1 MNIWKKLYVLQKIQ
15 ENPKLKNILINKVI
29 NWDGLDYC
37 ILLGETQDNDLKT
50 GDSNSNRIYTG
61 VMCLYDNYNG
71 YEYMQQA
78 QKIVGDISGIP
89 GIDKDFVL
97 RYQRRVNFQR
107 SIAILKG
114 YQYGKNLNTFEQLIA
129 IDLNQIDCQSPDK
142 LEESVRSARVY
153 PVVNR
158 LARIDDV
165 DTEGPDQFREMLRL
179 DALDSK
185 GHVVRDGKITDN
197 SVSVILELQ
206 NKERYSDITKSIC
219 NAFIVDQVKGPVN
232 QRLVDIVDN
241 QKIGNTYYLEMSS
254 KFIRLHANKVPE
266 YIPSEI
272 DNYFRIENQ
281 SRKLQQMNNKLAL
294 QGLEK
299 QYIIQ
304 PYVFVI
310 DQYIATVEPTCLT
323 WINLQICGKYVN
335 GIDRAYMRKLNTNS
349 GLNRA
354 RGNVGAAKDLVLN
367 VKFIEQPQR
376 LDYLTSL
383 IGFYQQTVQHSWCIY
398 KYNIRFID
406 TDEISKGL
414 CIGQREPSV
423 EVLINE
429 RVRNT
434 NIAYQDIQ
442 DAVYSFDK
450 GSLKWWISM
459 VLAKKAI
466 HRAESMPPRA
476 VDLRGIKKIG
486 KQAFMAQAQLDEVH
500 NYDEVE
506 TIQQQ
511 AFDSCKGLKY
521 FPIGANVRK
530 IGNSAF
536 AGTGIKVPSLML
548 SEKVQFVGGRAFR
561 GCTIG
566 TLVIKNPNIHL
577 TDAAFEGAKISRLII
592 QKNRS
597 SDKALHYCN
606 CQVDFV

>member
-1 MNIWKKLYVLQKIQ
+1 MLC
-15 ENPKLKNILINKVI
+15 
-29 NWDGLDYC
+29 LD
-37 ILLGETQDNDLKT
+37 
-50 GDSNSNRIYTG
+50 
-61 VMCLYDNYNG
+61 V
-71 YEYMQQA
+71 
-78 QKIVGDISGIP
+78 
-89 GIDKDFVL
+89 
-97 RYQRRVNFQR
+97 
-107 SIAILKG
+107 
-114 YQYGKNLNTFEQLIA
+114 
-129 IDLNQIDCQSPDK
+129 
-142 LEESVRSARVY
+142 
-153 PVVNR
+153 
-158 LARIDDV
+158 
-165 DTEGPDQFREMLRL
+165 
-179 DALDSK
+179 LDSK
-185 GHVVRDGKITDN
+185 GYVVRDGKITDN

-206 NKERYSDITKSIC
+206 NKGRYGDITKSIC
-219 NAFIVDQVKGPVN
+219 NAFVVDQVKGTIN

-266 YIPSEI
+266 YIPSEV

-281 SRKLQQMNNKLAL
+281 ARKLQQMNNKLAL

-299 QYIIQ
+299 QYMIQ

-335 GIDRAYMRKLNTNS
+335 NVDRAYMHKLNTNRCP
-349 GLNRA
+349 NRA
-354 RGNVGAAKDLVLN
+354 GGNAGVAKDLVLN
-367 VKFIEQPQR
+367 VKFVEQPQR

-398 KYNIRFID
+398 KYNIRFVD

-414 CIGQREPSV
+414 CIGQREPSM
-423 EVLINE
+423 EVLVNK

-442 DAVYSFDK
+442 DTVNSFDK

-466 HRAESMPPRA
+466 HRAEFMPPKA
-476 VDLRGIKKIG
+476 VDLQGIKKIG
-486 KQAFMAQAQLDEVH
+486 KQAFMGQAQLDEVY

-511 AFDSCKGLKY
+511 AFDSCKGLRY

-548 SEKVQFVGGRAFR
+548 SEKVQFIGGRAFR
-561 GCTIG
+561 NCTIG
-566 TLVIKNPNIHL
+566 TLVIKNPNIRL
-577 TDAAFEGAKISRLII
+577 TEAAFEGAKISRLII
-592 QKNRS
+592 QRNRS

>member
-1 MNIWKKLYVLQKIQ
+1 M
-15 ENPKLKNILINKVI
+15 

-37 ILLGETQDNDLKT
+37 ILLGETQDNDLNT

-71 YEYMQQA
+71 YEYAQQT
-78 QKIVGDISGIP
+78 QQIVGDISGIP
-89 GIDKDFVL
+89 GIDRDFAL

-114 YQYGKNLNTFEQLIA
+114 YQYDKNLNTFEQIIA

-142 LEESVRSARVY
+142 LEKSVMNARVC

-158 LARIDDV
+158 RVRIDDV
-165 DTEGPDQFREMLRL
+165 DTEGPDQFKDILCL

-185 GHVVRDGKITDN
+185 GYVVRDGKITDN

-206 NKERYSDITKSIC
+206 NKGRYDDITKSIC
-219 NAFIVDQVKGPVN
+219 NAFIVDQVKGPIN
-232 QRLVDIVDN
+232 QRLVDVVDN

-266 YIPSEI
+266 YIPSEV
-272 DNYFRIENQ
+272 DNYFRIEDQ
-281 SRKLQQMNNKLAL
+281 ARKLQQMSNKLAL

-299 QYIIQ
+299 QYMIQ

-335 GIDRAYMRKLNTNS
+335 NVDRAYMRKLSTN
-349 GLNRA
+349 GGPNRA
-354 RGNVGAAKDLVLN
+354 GGNAGVAKDLVLN
-367 VKFIEQPQR
+367 VKFVEQPQR
-376 LDYLTSL
+376 LDYLTGL

-398 KYNIRFID
+398 KYNIRFVD

-414 CIGQREPSV
+414 CIGQREPSM
-423 EVLINE
+423 EVLVNK

-442 DAVYSFDK
+442 DGVNSFDK

-466 HRAESMPPRA
+466 HRAEFMPPKA
-476 VDLRGIKKIG
+476 VNLQGIKKIG
-486 KQAFMAQAQLDEVH
+486 KQAFMAQVQLDEVY

-511 AFDSCKGLKY
+511 AFDSCKGLRY

-536 AGTGIKVPSLML
+536 AGTGIHASSLIL
-548 SEKVQFVGGRAFR
+548 SEKVQFIGGRAFKN
-561 GCTIG
+561 CTIG
-566 TLVIKNPNIHL
+566 TLVIKNPNIRL
-577 TDAAFEGAKISRLII
+577 TEAAFEGAKISRLII
-592 QKNRS
+592 QRNRS

-606 CQVDFV
+606 CQVDLV